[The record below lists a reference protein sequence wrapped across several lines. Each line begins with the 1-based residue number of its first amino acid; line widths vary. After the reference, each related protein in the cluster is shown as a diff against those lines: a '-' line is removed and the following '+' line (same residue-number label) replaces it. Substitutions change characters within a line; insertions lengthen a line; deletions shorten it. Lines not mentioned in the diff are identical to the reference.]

1 MTSVSMNGFAFIYQ
15 IADKLLKL
23 ALIYLVNEI
32 SLAANPKDLSFF
44 ALQGFY
50 RVKSVSLFRFTMLFQ
65 GQMSLPF
72 LIYKAITEWNWSLF
86 FDVHGYQSPF
96 FDFQCFYRVKSV
108 SLFRFSVFLHD
119 IYQVV
124 VNYLVWFTCYLQNV
138 LTIFTVYLHDLVF

>member
-1 MTSVSMNGFAFIYQ
+1 MTSVSMNGFALIYQ

-50 RVKSVSLFRFTMLFQ
+50 RVKSVSLFRFTMLFH

-72 LIYKAITEWNWSLF
+72 LIYKAITESNWSLF
-86 FDVHGYQSPF
+86 FDLHGYQSPF

-124 VNYLVWFTCYLQNV
+124 VNYLV
-138 LTIFTVYLHDLVF
+138 

>member
-1 MTSVSMNGFAFIYQ
+1 MTSVSINGFALIYQ

-23 ALIYLVNEI
+23 VLIYLVNEI
-32 SLAANPKDLSFF
+32 LLAANPKDLSFF

-72 LIYKAITEWNWSLF
+72 LIYKAITESNWSLF
-86 FDVHGYQSPF
+86 FDLHGYQSPF
-96 FDFQCFYRVKSV
+96 FDFQCFYRLKSV
-108 SLFRFSVFLHD
+108 SLFRFSVFLHN

-138 LTIFTVYLHDLVF
+138 LTIFTVYLHDLAF